1 MDSAENIAERW
12 LSVFAG
18 NVSEELLN
26 AHVRTPG
33 NLLWH
38 IFSYEMVSCLKK
50 DEARKVFDSL
60 QYDEALYFTDGYY
73 SKDGLVM
80 EIVKT
85 TGKVTS
91 AELSNYG
98 GWDIYIT
105 NYEQGWVYVKTHEE
119 ECGLGPYFCS
129 LK

>member
-1 MDSAENIAERW
+1 MQSPEEIAEKW

-50 DEARKVFDSL
+50 DEARKAFDAL
-60 QYDEALYFTDGYY
+60 QYENALYFTDGYY
-73 SKDGLVM
+73 SKNGLEM
-80 EIVKT
+80 QMVKS
-85 TGKVTS
+85 TGKVSS
-91 AELSNYG
+91 AELSRHE

-105 NYEQGWVYVKTHEE
+105 CFEQGWTYVKTHEE
-119 ECGLGPYFCS
+119 ECGLGPYFCRI
-129 LK
+129 K

>member
-38 IFSYEMVSCLKK
+38 IFS
-50 DEARKVFDSL
+50 
-60 QYDEALYFTDGYY
+60 
-73 SKDGLVM
+73 
-80 EIVKT
+80 
-85 TGKVTS
+85 
-91 AELSNYG
+91 
-98 GWDIYIT
+98 
-105 NYEQGWVYVKTHEE
+105 
-119 ECGLGPYFCS
+119 
-129 LK
+129 